1 METATVLLE
10 GYGYWLLL
18 AVGFAEFVGAPIASV
33 PVLIVAGAAA
43 ANGALSLPGAAL
55 AAAFGGLLADSG
67 WYGLSRWRGQRLVN
81 TVCNLTSNPKSC
93 VLTVSARLETVG
105 PAFVLP
111 SKFIPGTGNL
121 VAAAAGLAGMRP
133 AAFLVSDAAALTMW
147 AAAYVSLGFLFSRQ
161 VVAAVNW
168 VAGFT
173 SAAAAAA
180 AALILGALIWRH
192 VRARMH
198 REPHRRMM
206 ESPDISGSFAPLD
219 ADAA

>member
-133 AAFLVSDAAALTMW
+133 AVFLVSDAAALTMW
-147 AAAYVSLGFLFSRQ
+147 
-161 VVAAVNW
+161 
-168 VAGFT
+168 
-173 SAAAAAA
+173 AAAA

-219 ADAA
+219 VDAA

>member
-1 METATVLLE
+1 METTRVLLE

-18 AVGFAEFVGAPIASV
+18 AVGFAEFAGVPIASV

-43 ANGALSLPGAAL
+43 AEGALRLPGAAL
-55 AAAFGGLLADSG
+55 AAALGGLLADTG
-67 WYGLSRWRGQRLVN
+67 WYALSRWHGQRLVN
-81 TVCNLTSNPKSC
+81 TVCNLTSNPRSC
-93 VLTVSARLETVG
+93 VLTVSARLDKMG
-105 PAFVLP
+105 PVFVLP

-121 VAAAAGLAGMRP
+121 IAASAGLTGMRP
-133 AAFLVSDAAALTMW
+133 AAFLVSDATALTLW
-147 AAAYVSLGFLFSRQ
+147 AAAYVSLGFLFSGQ
-161 VVAAVNW
+161 VVKAVDW

-173 SAAAAAA
+173 GAAAAAA
-180 AALILGALIWRH
+180 AALILGALVWRH

-206 ESPDISGSFAPLD
+206 GSPDISGAFAPLD